1 LETRTG
7 SFVFPAGTGERLATQ
22 SFLFT
27 RRIASTHV
35 ALAGYR
41 AEYPGDDHHVKRLTV
56 LLTSRFASTPDG
68 WEAFVD
74 ARFELR
80 DKNADDLFQG
90 SIEFV
95 LFVET
100 EGALQPT
107 IDPRR
112 T

>member
-1 LETRTG
+1 VETRTG

-22 SFLFT
+22 SFLFK
-27 RRIASTHV
+27 RPIASTFV

-56 LLTSRFASTPDG
+56 VLTARSAPTPDG

-80 DKNADDLFQG
+80 DRNGDDLFQG

-100 EGALQPT
+100 EGALQPP
-107 IDPRR
+107 IEPRR
-112 T
+112 G